1 MRRRKREKN
10 GKCSQRILKKFAS
23 DKGNRITIGKG
34 RRKERRERQRQRDRQ
49 TDRKIEKD
57 RRQSWKAELGAWPGR
72 CLVKTA
78 AI

>member
-10 GKCSQRILKKFAS
+10 RKCSQCILKKFAS

-49 TDRKIEKD
+49 IDRKTED
-57 RRQSWKAELGAWPGR
+57 RRQSWNAELGAWPGR